1 MAKTRP
7 ICVRLDLTAHEQ
19 LKARAY
25 QIQGTPAGVA
35 RQLILSG
42 LAGAQPEALARRLMA
57 IDRKMAANEALL
69 KDTAAASSRLHSMF
83 EALLDAL
90 AHSQRIPAREAA
102 E

>member
-1 MAKTRP
+1 MAKTKP
-7 ICVRLDLTAHEQ
+7 ICVRLSMDAHEQ

-35 RQLILSG
+35 RHLILSG
-42 LAGAQPEALARRLMA
+42 LAGADTEALAHRLMA
-57 IDRKMAANEALL
+57 IDRKQAASEALL
-69 KDTAAASSRLHSMF
+69 KETAATSSRLHSMF

-90 AHSQRIPAREAA
+90 AHPERMPAREVA

>member
-1 MAKTRP
+1 MPKTMP

-19 LKARAY
+19 LKARAF

-42 LAGAQPEALARRLMA
+42 LAGAEPEALAKRLMA
-57 IDRKMAANEALL
+57 IDRKQAMSEALL
-69 KDTAAASSRLHSMF
+69 KETAITSSRLHSMF

-90 AHSQRIPAREAA
+90 SNTGGVEAREAA